1 MSVLTPRVPVAATKQ
16 TVVEDD
22 TEFRGT
28 LHSKCPVV
36 VKGTVDG
43 EIAGPSLHVSAT
55 GTVSGNV
62 KVTELRSEG
71 TVGGEFDAE
80 TVHLAGTVKNNT
92 VIRAKS
98 LEVRLSPKDGRLQVT
113 FGECEL
119 AVGDVP
125 AVEDA
130 VSRAIESAKP
140 PAPDKAAKDDKDKA
154 DKPAG
159 KAEKTANG
167 DEAATDIREAAASA
181 SAAEGG
187 EPDAG
192 KPARGG
198 KRRDTSS
205 PTPA

>member
-1 MSVLTPRVPVAATKQ
+1 MSVLTPRVSQPAATKQ

-55 GTVSGNV
+55 GTVSGHV

-80 TVHLAGTVKNNT
+80 IVHLAGTVKNNT
-92 VIRAKS
+92 VIKAKS
-98 LEVRLSPKDGRLQVT
+98 LEVKLTPKDGRLQVT

-119 AVGDVP
+119 AVGEVP
-125 AVEDA
+125 GVQDA
-130 VSRAIESAKP
+130 VNSAIEAARP
-140 PAPDKAAKDDKDKA
+140 PAPAAA
-154 DKPAG
+154 EKPAG
-159 KAEKTANG
+159 KEPSGKEKAPAA
-167 DEAATDIREAAASA
+167 DEGATDIREAAAA
-181 SAAEGG
+181 AAEGG
-187 EPDAG
+187 DAEGGTGG

-205 PTPA
+205 PSPA